1 MKSKKPKKQRKE
13 RYSTQWQ
20 RRHKLLTARLAPE
33 LVDKH
38 GIKRIPVVKGD
49 TVYITRGAFRDS
61 EGDIESVD
69 MKTLRITIE
78 NIQIEKVDGTAVS
91 LPIHPSNVMI
101 TKLKIDKTRQDVI
114 NRIAT
119 ARRELEEKEG

>member
-1 MKSKKPKKQRKE
+1 
-13 RYSTQWQ
+13 
-20 RRHKLLTARLAPE
+20 LLTARLAPE

-61 EGDIESVD
+61 EGDIETVD
-69 MKTLRITIE
+69 MKNLRITIE

-101 TKLKIDKTRQDVI
+101 TKLKIDKMRQDVI
-114 NRIAT
+114 DRIAA
-119 ARRELEEKEG
+119 ARLELNEKED

>member
-38 GIKRIPVVKGD
+38 GIKRIPVIKGD
-49 TVYITRGAFRDS
+49 TVYVTRGAFRDS
-61 EGDIESVD
+61 EGDIETVD
-69 MKTLRITIE
+69 MKNLKIQIE
-78 NIQIEKVDGTAVS
+78 NITIEKVDGTAIS

-101 TKLKIDKTRQDVI
+101 TKLKIDKARQDVI
-114 NRIAT
+114 DRIAA
-119 ARRELEEKEG
+119 ARRELEEKED

>member
-1 MKSKKPKKQRKE
+1 MTSKKPRKQRKE
-13 RYSTQWQ
+13 RRSTQWQ

-49 TVYITRGAFRDS
+49 TVFVTRGAFRDS
-61 EGDIESVD
+61 EGDVERVD
-69 MKTLRITIE
+69 MKKLKIHIE
-78 NIQIEKVDGTAVS
+78 NITIEKVDGTAIS

-101 TKLKIDKTRQDVI
+101 TKLNIDKVRQDVI
-114 NRIAT
+114 DRIVA
-119 ARRELEEKEG
+119 ARSELEGKED

>member
-1 MKSKKPKKQRKE
+1 MTSKKPKKQRKE
-13 RYSTQWQ
+13 RNSTQWQ

-38 GIKRIPVVKGD
+38 GIKRIPVIKGD

-69 MKTLRITIE
+69 MKNLRIHIE
-78 NIQIEKVDGTAVS
+78 NIQIEKVDGTAIS
-91 LPIHPSNVMI
+91 LPIRPSNVMI
-101 TKLKIDKTRQDVI
+101 TKLKIDKVRQDVI
-114 NRIAT
+114 DRIAA
-119 ARRELEEKEG
+119 ARREMQEKED

>member
-1 MKSKKPKKQRKE
+1 MTSKKPKKQRKE

-20 RRHKLLTARLAPE
+20 RRHKLLTARVAPE

-49 TVYITRGAFRDS
+49 TVYVTRGAFRDS

-69 MKTLRITIE
+69 MKNLRIFIE
-78 NIQIEKVDGTAVS
+78 NIQVEKADGTAVS
-91 LPIHPSNVMI
+91 LPIRPSNVMI
-101 TKLKIDKTRQDVI
+101 TKLKIDKMRQDVI
-114 NRIAT
+114 DRIAA
-119 ARRELEEKEG
+119 ARSELKEKED

>member
-20 RRHKLLTARLAPE
+20 RRHKLLTARVAPE

-49 TVYITRGAFRDS
+49 TVYVTRGAFRDS

-69 MKTLRITIE
+69 MKNLRIFIE
-78 NIQIEKVDGTAVS
+78 NIQVEKADGTAVS
-91 LPIHPSNVMI
+91 LPIRPSNVMI
-101 TKLKIDKTRQDVI
+101 TKLKIDKMRQDVI
-114 NRIAT
+114 DRIAA
-119 ARRELEEKEG
+119 ARSELKEKED

>member
-1 MKSKKPKKQRKE
+1 MTSKKPRKQRKE
-13 RYSTQWQ
+13 RSSTQWQ

-61 EGDIESVD
+61 EGDIETVD
-69 MKTLRITIE
+69 MKNLRIHIE
-78 NIQIEKVDGTAVS
+78 NIQIEKVDGTAIS
-91 LPIHPSNVMI
+91 LPIRPSNVMI
-101 TKLKIDKTRQDVI
+101 TKLKIDKMRQDVI
-114 NRIAT
+114 DRIAA
-119 ARRELEEKEG
+119 ARRELNEKED